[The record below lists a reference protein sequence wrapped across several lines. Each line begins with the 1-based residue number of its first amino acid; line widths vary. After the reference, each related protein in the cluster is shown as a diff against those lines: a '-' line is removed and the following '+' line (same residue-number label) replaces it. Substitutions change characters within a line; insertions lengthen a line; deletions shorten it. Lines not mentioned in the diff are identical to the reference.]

1 MDSLNIVSVNVLQI
15 TKYVKYTTKNTYGVL
30 CVKFMYVIDR
40 YGFGTIIKTH
50 SNELQ
55 SQEEAACTC
64 AYKST

>member
-1 MDSLNIVSVNVLQI
+1 MDSLNIVSMNVLQI
-15 TKYVKYTTKNTYGVL
+15 TKYVKYTTYGVL
-30 CVKFMYVIDR
+30 CMKFMYVIDR
-40 YGFGTIIKTH
+40 CGFGTIIKTH